1 MTGGLFN
8 MFNSKFFTVMIV
20 LSFLA
25 MAATVAFQ
33 ALEMKDYNLFITLFA
48 GK

>member
-1 MTGGLFN
+1 
-8 MFNSKFFTVMIV
+8 MFNSKFFTGVIIV
-20 LSFLA
+20 SFLA

-33 ALEMKDYNLFITLFA
+33 VLEKNEYNLITTMDS

>member
-1 MTGGLFN
+1 
-8 MFNSKFFTVMIV
+8 MFNSKFFTGVIIV
-20 LSFLA
+20 SFLA

-33 ALEMKDYNLFITLFA
+33 VLEMNECNLFSTMFS